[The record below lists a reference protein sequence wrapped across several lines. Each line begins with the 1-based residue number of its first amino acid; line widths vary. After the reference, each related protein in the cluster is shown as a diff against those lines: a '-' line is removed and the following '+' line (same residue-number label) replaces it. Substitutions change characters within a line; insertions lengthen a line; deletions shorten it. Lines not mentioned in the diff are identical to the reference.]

1 LRAALRAHIAAV
13 FMTGSKNRQQFE
25 DYITRFLPKQR
36 EQLTL
41 GLELA
46 IYEQVSGDE
55 LPDDLDEPD
64 SDE

>member
-1 LRAALRAHIAAV
+1 
-13 FMTGSKNRQQFE
+13 MTGSKNRQQFE